1 MLLKKSR
8 YNFSQ
13 KNKAL
18 PFEPVGVEGT
28 FRGIRARAVE
38 LPEGVIEHTITET
51 DRLDHLAQ
59 HYYNDVRLWWR
70 IVDANPDLL
79 FADHL
84 LGPAYVGDVILIPRS
99 KD

>member
-1 MLLKKSR
+1 MLLKNSR
-8 YNFSQ
+8 Y
-13 KNKAL
+13 KNAPL
-18 PFEPVGVEGT
+18 FEAVGVDGT
-28 FRGIRARAVE
+28 FRGVRARTVE

-99 KD
+99 KN